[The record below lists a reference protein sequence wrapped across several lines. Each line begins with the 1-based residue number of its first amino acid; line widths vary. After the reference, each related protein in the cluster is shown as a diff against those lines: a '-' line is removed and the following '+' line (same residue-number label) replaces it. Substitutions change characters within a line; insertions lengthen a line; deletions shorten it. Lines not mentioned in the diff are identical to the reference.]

1 MGPWSAV
8 MGEEQPGNRDQ
19 RRCTAAF
26 AAALLLSAIPGSV
39 SEARNRGTTPL
50 SWSIPC
56 PLDDCGRPLRITFES
71 SQALPFDAQ
80 ASGFPMGGLS
90 GIDAREKGEIVAI
103 SDDRSEKGPAR
114 LIRFRS
120 QIDRTGMFQLAPIG
134 VIVLRDGEGLNF
146 PAQTIDPESVRFA
159 GNDSIFVSS
168 EGIFDSRIDPAV
180 IQFRADGTFLRELE
194 LPNDFRFFAQS
205 GAGSR
210 KNLSLEGLATLP
222 PDRLIT
228 ISESSL
234 VQDGPIASS
243 TQGSR
248 NRIVEFDTR
257 SGRLVGQYLY
267 QTDPVERRPNA
278 QGDLAER
285 GVSEIVG
292 LRDRQILVLERE
304 VYPGQRFEAAL
315 YLAELPAPSEEIPT
329 LRKTKIFDFREA
341 GLQPDNLEGMAVIQ
355 GRSGRTYLLVCS
367 DNNFSEKQKNQF
379 LLFRIEFPAVGLAQQ

>member
-1 MGPWSAV
+1 
-8 MGEEQPGNRDQ
+8 MGEARPGDRGSW
-19 RRCTAAF
+19 RCKAAF
-26 AAALLLSAIPGSV
+26 AAALLLSAVPGSM
-39 SEARNRGTTPL
+39 SEARNRAATRL

-56 PLDDCGRPLRITFES
+56 PLDDCGRPLKITYKS
-71 SQALPFDAQ
+71 GQTLPFDAQ
-80 ASGFPMGGLS
+80 VGSLPVGGLS
-90 GIDAREKGEIVAI
+90 GIDATDKGEIVAI

-114 LIRFRS
+114 LIRFRQ
-120 QIDRTGMFQLAPIG
+120 QIDRREMLRLAPFEL
-134 VIVLRDGEGLNF
+134 IVLRNGAGVTF
-146 PAQTIDPESVRFA
+146 PAQTIDPESVRVA
-159 GNDSIFVSS
+159 ENDSIFVSS
-168 EGIFDSRIDPAV
+168 EGIIDSSIDPAV
-180 IQFRADGTFLRELE
+180 IQFRADGTFLRELV
-194 LPNDFRFFAQS
+194 LPKDLRFS
-205 GAGSR
+205 SLPGAGSR

-222 PDRLIT
+222 SDRLIA

-248 NRIVEFDTR
+248 NRVVEFDTR
-257 SGRLVGQYLY
+257 SGRLVGQYFY

-278 QGDLAER
+278 QGDLGER

-315 YLAELPAPSEEIPT
+315 YLAELPAPSEEIPA

-341 GLQPDNLEGMAVIQ
+341 GLQPDNLEGMAVIR

-367 DNNFSEKQKNQF
+367 DNNFSEKQKNEF
-379 LLFRIEFPAVGLAQQ
+379 LLFRIELPAAGQAQQ